1 MKKVEHELFGPTHW
15 LAVNVKNCDKGPPKN
30 VLIWSEFRRDKNHT
44 IVLSGFNY
52 FNHFGVFL
60 HRQRHATD
68 VRYRNDA
75 TSDLWATHS
84 RGWGYIST
92 T

>member
-1 MKKVEHELFGPTHW
+1 MYKTTTKDHL
-15 LAVNVKNCDKGPPKN
+15 KN
-30 VLIWSEFRRDKNHT
+30 VLIWSEFRRDINHI
-44 IVLSGFNY
+44 IVFSGLNY
-52 FNHFGVFL
+52 FNYFGVFL

>member
-1 MKKVEHELFGPTHW
+1 MYLYGQN
-15 LAVNVKNCDKGPPKN
+15 LNG
-30 VLIWSEFRRDKNHT
+30 LI
-44 IVLSGFNY
+44 NY

>member
-1 MKKVEHELFGPTHW
+1 MKKVEHELFGPTYW
-15 LAVNVKNCDKGPPKN
+15 LAVNIQNCDKGPPNKCTYM
-30 VLIWSEFRRDKNHT
+30 VRISKGLI
-44 IVLSGFNY
+44 NY

-60 HRQRHATD
+60 QRQRHATD